1 MASNLNGTTP
11 AAPAGSLNVT
21 WQTDSGGND
30 SAYYTAPFDIP
41 IYNKGVGANGD
52 ILFYGIPTRAIK
64 FPSGAASSTAV
75 AKTAATGAGGTAAT
89 FTFKKGGVGFATCV
103 FDSGV
108 GGGLVGTWTQALDAA
123 FNGTSDVL
131 EIDGPATADTTL
143 ANFSMILRGY
153 RT

>member
-1 MASNLNGTTP
+1 MSVTFNSTTP
-11 AAPAGSLNVT
+11 AAAAGSLNVV
-21 WQTDSGGND
+21 WQKDGSGNVSGE
-30 SAYYTAPFDIP
+30 YTAPFDIP
-41 IYNKGVGANGD
+41 VYNKGVGANGD

-64 FPSGAASSTAV
+64 FPSGAASSKAV
-75 AKTAATGAGGTAAT
+75 AQVAATGTGGTAAT
-89 FTFKKGGVGFATCV
+89 FTFKKGGSGFATCV

-108 GGGLVGTWTQALDAA
+108 GGGLVGTWTQASDAT

-131 EIDGPATADTTL
+131 EVDGPATADATL

>member
-1 MASNLNGTTP
+1 MPSNFNDSTP
-11 AAPAGSLNVT
+11 AAPAGSLNVA
-21 WQTDSGGND
+21 WQTDGAGND

-41 IYNKGVGANGD
+41 VYNKGVGVNGD
-52 ILFYGIPTRAIK
+52 VLFYGIPTRAIK
-64 FPSGAASSTAV
+64 FPSGAASSKAV
-75 AKTAATGAGGTAAT
+75 ANTAATGTGGTAAT
-89 FTFKKGGVGFATCV
+89 FTFKKGGSAFATCV

-108 GGGLVGTWTQALDAA
+108 GGGLVGTWTQASDAT

-131 EIDGPATADTTL
+131 EVDGPATADTTL